1 MLRLQELGSVAVII
15 RAVDNTLMGGISSD
29 VLDKTIDGYRKPTY
43 NLSNIQKPFEGL
55 LFPHVYWHMIT
66 ITYGYHTRL
75 LEASEQST
83 NEYQGLRLGV
93 AKVSVPRVTVY
104 SLV

>member
-55 LFPHVYWHMIT
+55 LFPHVYWHIIT
-66 ITYGYHTRL
+66 TTYGYHTRL
-75 LEASEQST
+75 LEASEHPPM
-83 NEYQGLRLGV
+83 NI
-93 AKVSVPRVTVY
+93 KVYVLESQKSVCRE
-104 SLV
+104 